1 MGYADS
7 SGRANVGIARS
18 NGHLYGFS
26 SLHIILLVP
35 QFSYWKGG
43 GGLGLMQVKEIC
55 GSKIVDINSIRG
67 NIKKK

>member
-1 MGYADS
+1 VGYADS

-43 GGLGLMQVKEIC
+43 GGTRSHAGERNLWF
-55 GSKIVDINSIRG
+55 
-67 NIKKK
+67 